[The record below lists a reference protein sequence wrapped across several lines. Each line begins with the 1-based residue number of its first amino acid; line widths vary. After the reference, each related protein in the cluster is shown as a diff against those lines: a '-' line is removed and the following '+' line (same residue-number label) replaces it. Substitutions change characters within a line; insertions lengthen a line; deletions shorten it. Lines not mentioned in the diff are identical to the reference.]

1 MKTIDCSVLDEKQAS
16 VKLKDFEMV
25 YGSSSFHAITFKP
38 GASTLKVAT
47 QVCICETC
55 KGGYGSC
62 DGFMEYPIP
71 NVTQLNKV
79 FLKSNSEKATT
90 VAQEVDETVTDLL
103 VPRSFVTITADTN
116 SNDTVWYN
124 LLFILCII

>member
-1 MKTIDCSVLDEKQAS
+1 
-16 VKLKDFEMV
+16 MV
-25 YGSSSFHAITFKP
+25 YGSSSFHAIMFKP

-79 FLKSNSEKATT
+79 FLKSNTEKATT
-90 VAQEVDETVTDLL
+90 VAQEVDEIVTDLL

-116 SNDTVWYN
+116 SNDTV
-124 LLFILCII
+124 

>member
-1 MKTIDCSVLDEKQAS
+1 
-16 VKLKDFEMV
+16 MV
-25 YGSSSFHAITFKP
+25 YGSSSFHAIMFKP

-62 DGFMEYPIP
+62 NGFMEYPIP

-79 FLKSNSEKATT
+79 FLKSTT

-116 SNDTVWYN
+116 SIDTV
-124 LLFILCII
+124 